1 MVFPAF
7 GTLLV
12 AAVGFAVLVEP
23 GEAAALGSTV
33 AMPAVAALT
42 DEEGRTAFR
51 KRAKLLMENNFL
63 EIRHAY
69 GQAGLDN
76 GRLSVAG

>member
-1 MVFPAF
+1 M
-7 GTLLV
+7 
-12 AAVGFAVLVEP
+12 
-23 GEAAALGSTV
+23 

-42 DEEGRTAFR
+42 DEEGSTAFR
-51 KRAKLLMENNFL
+51 KGAKLLMENNFL

>member
-1 MVFPAF
+1 MVFTAF
-7 GTLLV
+7 GALLV
-12 AAVGFAVLVEP
+12 AAVGFAVLAKP
-23 GEAAALGSTV
+23 GEIAALWTAV

-51 KRAKLLMENNFL
+51 QAAKLLIENDFV

-76 GRLSVAG
+76 GRVSVAG